1 MAIKDQC
8 DNCRKKSTDECTE
21 TIVYNGVSCSSYSRG
36 INLVKT
42 EDSKDDTSTQAAP
55 TTTTGDNSE
64 EFVYTS
70 EYLKQNTE
78 IHGWLSFFL
87 FTVIAGGLLSVA
99 YPLFTFNLAEYNN
112 NVFLALADP
121 LFGLMLFLLA
131 CYTFHAFVNRQP
143 NAVFLAK
150 MYIIAVFA
158 SNLIALLVGEYEP
171 TGLGSAP
178 RLVRSLIWSGIWFA
192 FLLNSNNVEEVCPKE
207 YRRKKNLDI
216 YIAAAFIIY
225 PLLIVAISLSDE
237 LSTRSNQ
244 EASLLQNVVLADNE
258 YTDGRVV
265 FARPSGFNC
274 EQTEAEGVKFYNL
287 ECESVGSIT
296 LCSDYE
302 DNRSEQNV
310 RSYWNNWEDEDLKKN
325 PSEVLNFE
333 TLETNG
339 HPYYYA
345 VKKYT
350 IDDSELFW
358 RFIMMFDYE
367 TGKACLIS
375 SYDGG
380 YEEYLK
386 ELINSIRFK

>member
-8 DNCRKKSTDECTE
+8 ENCRKKGTDECTD
-21 TIVYNGVSCSSYSRG
+21 TIVYDGVSCSTYSKG
-36 INLVKT
+36 INLEKS
-42 EDSKDDTSTQAAP
+42 EDSKSDNVQ
-55 TTTTGDNSE
+55 TTTQTASEESIE

-87 FTVIAGGLLSVA
+87 FTVVAGGLLSVV
-99 YPLFTFNLAEYNN
+99 YPLFTFNLAEYDNN
-112 NVFLALADP
+112 IFLALADP

-158 SNLIALLVGEYEP
+158 SNLLALIGGEYEP

-207 YRRKKNLDI
+207 YRQKKNLDI
-216 YIAAAFIIY
+216 YIAAAFIVF
-225 PLLIVAISLSDE
+225 PLLIVAISLTSE

-244 EASLLQNVVLADNE
+244 EATLLQNAVLADNE
-258 YTDGRVV
+258 YTDGKVI

-274 EQTEAEGVKFYNL
+274 QQTEAEGIKFFNL

-302 DNRSEQNV
+302 DNRSEHNV
-310 RSYWNNWEDEDLKKN
+310 RTYWKNWEDEDLKKN
-325 PSEVLNFE
+325 QSKVLSFE
-333 TLETNG
+333 RLETNG

-350 IDDSELFW
+350 IDDGELFW
-358 RFIMMFDYE
+358 RFIMLFDYE
-367 TGKACLIS
+367 TGKVCLIS
-375 SYDGG
+375 SFDGG
-380 YEEYLK
+380 YEDYID
-386 ELINSIRFK
+386 ELIKSIRFK

>member
-8 DNCRKKSTDECTE
+8 ENCRKRGTTECTD
-21 TIVYNGVSCSSYSRG
+21 TIVYDGVSCSSYLKG
-36 INLVKT
+36 IILEKS
-42 EDSKDDTSTQAAP
+42 EDSKDDNVQTTHQTAPDEST
-55 TTTTGDNSE
+55 E

-87 FTVIAGGLLSVA
+87 FTVVAGGLLSVV
-99 YPLFTFNLAEYNN
+99 YPLFTFNLAEYDNN
-112 NVFLALADP
+112 IFLALADP

-158 SNLIALLVGEYEP
+158 SNLLALIGGEYEP

-178 RLVRSLIWSGIWFA
+178 RLVRSLIWSGIWFV

-207 YRRKKNLDI
+207 YRQKKNLDI
-216 YIAAAFIIY
+216 YIAAAFIVF
-225 PLLIVAISLSDE
+225 PLLIVAISLTSE

-244 EASLLQNVVLADNE
+244 ETALLQNVVLADNE
-258 YTDGRVV
+258 YTDGKVV
-265 FARPSGFNC
+265 FSRPSGFTC
-274 EQTEAEGVKFYNL
+274 QQTEAEGIQFFNL

-310 RSYWNNWEDEDLKKN
+310 RTYWKNWEDEDLKKN
-325 PSEVLNFE
+325 PAEVLNFE

-345 VKKYT
+345 VKKYA

-358 RFIMMFDYE
+358 RFIMIFDYD
-367 TGKACLIS
+367 TGKVCLIS

-380 YEEYLK
+380 YEEYIE

>member
-8 DNCRKKSTDECTE
+8 ENCRKKWTTECTD
-21 TIVYNGVSCSSYSRG
+21 TIVYDGVSCSSYLKG
-36 INLVKT
+36 INLEKS
-42 EDSKDDTSTQAAP
+42 EDSK
-55 TTTTGDNSE
+55 GDNVQTTSQMAPDESTE

-87 FTVIAGGLLSVA
+87 FTVVAGGLLSVV
-99 YPLFTFNLAEYNN
+99 YPLFTFNLAEYDNN
-112 NVFLALADP
+112 IFLALADP

-158 SNLIALLVGEYEP
+158 SNLLALIGGEYEP

-178 RLVRSLIWSGIWFA
+178 RLVRSLILSGIWFA

-207 YRRKKNLDI
+207 YRQKKNLDI
-216 YIAAAFIIY
+216 YIAAAFIVF
-225 PLLIVAISLSDE
+225 PLLTVAISLTSE

-244 EASLLQNVVLADNE
+244 EATLLQNAVLADNE
-258 YTDGRVV
+258 YTDGKVI

-274 EQTEAEGVKFYNL
+274 QQTEAGGIKFFNL

-310 RSYWNNWEDEDLKKN
+310 RTYWKNWEDEDLQKN
-325 PSEVLNFE
+325 PAEVLNFDA
-333 TLETNG
+333 LETNG

-350 IDDSELFW
+350 IDDSELYW
-358 RFIMMFDYE
+358 RFIMLFDYD
-367 TGKACLIS
+367 TGKVCLIS

-380 YEEYLK
+380 YEEYID
-386 ELINSIRFK
+386 ELIKSIRFK

>member
-8 DNCRKKSTDECTE
+8 ENCRKRATTECTD
-21 TIVYNGVSCSSYSRG
+21 TIVYDGVSCSSYMKG
-36 INLVKT
+36 INLEKS
-42 EDSKDDTSTQAAP
+42 EDSKDDNAQ
-55 TTTTGDNSE
+55 TTPQTASEQSIE

-70 EYLKQNTE
+70 EYLKKNTE

-87 FTVIAGGLLSVA
+87 FTVVAGGLLSVV
-99 YPLFTFNLAEYNN
+99 YPLFTFNLAEFDNN
-112 NVFLALADP
+112 IFLALADP

-158 SNLIALLVGEYEP
+158 SNLLSLFAGDYADKGI
-171 TGLGSAP
+171 GS
-178 RLVRSLIWSGIWFA
+178 VSQIIRSLIWSGIWFA
-192 FLLNSNNVEEVCPKE
+192 FLLESNNVEEVCPQE
-207 YRRKKNLDI
+207 YRKKKNLDI
-216 YIAAAFIIY
+216 YIAAALILF
-225 PLLIVAISLSDE
+225 PFLIVAISLTSE
-237 LSTRSNQ
+237 LSTRSDQ
-244 EASLLQNVVLADNE
+244 ETALLQNVVLADNE
-258 YTDGRVV
+258 YTDGKVV
-265 FARPSGFNC
+265 FARPSGFTC
-274 EQTEAEGVKFYNL
+274 QQTEAEGIKFFNL

-310 RSYWNNWEDEDLKKN
+310 RTYWKNWEDEDLKKN
-325 PSEVLNFE
+325 PAEVLNFE

-345 VKKYT
+345 VKKYV
-350 IDDSELFW
+350 IDDSELYW
-358 RFIMMFDYE
+358 RFIMILDYD
-367 TGKACLIS
+367 TGKVCLIS

-380 YEEYLK
+380 YEEYID
-386 ELINSIRFK
+386 ELINTIRFK